1 MILLLFLFWA
11 CGSSDESG
19 SGTTGSIAFRLRIQD
34 ELAVKDMQLMAQVS
48 HEGIDCELHGIDTIE
63 AYIHDHSEAD
73 FTHGICPTCARELY
87 PELYEDDQ

>member
-1 MILLLFLFWA
+1 MMNIEKI
-11 CGSSDESG
+11 CGMSFATNTIVD
-19 SGTTGSIAFRLRIQD
+19 TGYWNR
-34 ELAVKDMQLMAQVS
+34 
-48 HEGIDCELHGIDTIE
+48 IE